1 MKLLRLLLVLILAVA
16 IPLEGLAAVSMGGM
30 ASPCPMQMDMAQ
42 DMAMPADHDCCG
54 MSDTDAGRS
63 TPEKTS
69 PCKLGQVCQI
79 CQIFPST
86 AFPAAVHPM
95 MLPMVTVITIPP
107 DSFLPSH
114 DPSGLWRPPRS
125 L

>member
-1 MKLLRLLLVLILAVA
+1 
-16 IPLEGLAAVSMGGM
+16 
-30 ASPCPMQMDMAQ
+30 
-42 DMAMPADHDCCG
+42 MPTEHDCYEMG
-54 MSDTDAGRS
+54 DTNMDRS

-79 CQIFPST
+79 CQVFPST
-86 AFPAAVHPM
+86 AFPSTVRPV
-95 MLPMVTVITIPP
+95 MLPMVTVITIFP
-107 DSFLPSH
+107 DLFLPSH

>member
-1 MKLLRLLLVLILAVA
+1 MKLLRLLLVLVLALA
-16 IPLEGLAAVSMGGM
+16 IPLEGLAAVSMGNRV
-30 ASPCPMQMDMAQ
+30 SPCTMQMDVAQ

-54 MSDTDAGRS
+54 MSDADAGRS
-63 TPEKTS
+63 TPEKAS

-79 CQIFPST
+79 YQVFPST
-86 AFPAAVHPM
+86 AFLATVHPV
-95 MLPMVTVITIPP
+95 MLVVVTVTTIPP